1 MCICCWISVAQHPA
15 STNVG
20 NGLVNGMRSRQTS
33 LCLLAGFQS
42 SWWWQNPVFYA
53 LYASPLPHRP
63 PPHYQ
68 TVTASLG
75 HGKEQYHKQ
84 TETTESNGM
93 YQSIVGCYVLDD
105 THCKSGEARETLPK
119 EENKVISLSLLPHA
133 SSFLCWR
140 RPFLTS

>member
-1 MCICCWISVAQHPA
+1 M
-15 STNVG
+15 
-20 NGLVNGMRSRQTS
+20 
-33 LCLLAGFQS
+33 AGFQS

-84 TETTESNGM
+84 KLKQQNRM
-93 YQSIVGCYVLDD
+93 VSINCRLLRTRRRVH
-105 THCKSGEARETLPK
+105 THCKVGRQERRCQKKTTRSFPFHCFLTPPPFLVGA
-119 EENKVISLSLLPHA
+119 VLSLLANRLVLCRTKSQTNTPKLSHVSHRQLNPH
-133 SSFLCWR
+133 
-140 RPFLTS
+140 